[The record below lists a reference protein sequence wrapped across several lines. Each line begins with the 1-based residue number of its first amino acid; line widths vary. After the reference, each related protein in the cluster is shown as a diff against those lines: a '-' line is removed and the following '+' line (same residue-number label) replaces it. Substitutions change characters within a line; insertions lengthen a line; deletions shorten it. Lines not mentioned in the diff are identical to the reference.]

1 MIQSFFDMWLQ
12 CVHISSTEPLQ
23 IGYSMAKEASKM
35 SQKEPTSPNASS
47 SLPLLPIPLLSE
59 GARREVPPTAPAS
72 FVRWKKAYKWIEF
85 FESTGKIYCFYCRWA
100 EYNQKADVNAV
111 NRNVFS
117 KTGFSNFDA
126 AAIRLKIHEK
136 SAYHCQAVQ
145 RANQELRGTPSVLQQ
160 VSTQAEKQLASS
172 TAALK
177 VVFEALCFL
186 ASQTISLRG
195 KTRKSGTLHAIL
207 DLIARYNPALSE
219 FVAQKHNYL
228 GNSSISEMLV
238 TLYQVLLLS
247 VCKKIKTSRH
257 FALIA
262 DETTDTS
269 TGSQLSIVI
278 RHVTEDLVVHE
289 DFVGFYL
296 LDSGT
301 AVSVFK
307 ALKDVLLRL
316 SLDIGNLRGQCYDGA
331 NVMAGSRNGVR
342 ALFQKEQ
349 PKALFVHCLAH
360 RGNLVVKKMMN
371 ANEAVAICTNVATKI
386 HAFFCRS
393 ASRTNS
399 LRQLYIEA
407 HPDRAGCK
415 GFLSIKSLSATRW
428 ASRYFSFRAII
439 DNYAILLRFL
449 DREADS
455 IEMHI
460 LKLHLSSTT
469 TYLYFRF
476 CFKIFGLVHVL
487 STSLQSKANTLS
499 ASRTAAK
506 TAIKAMDGLVG
517 RIDVLFKRYLE
528 EAESSNVCLIE
539 TTAENVTGAKDVCLK
554 LGSLCVQEI
563 ECLMETDF
571 GAFLLLEN
579 IMIAFGQGK
588 SISSENITKLADTLG
603 KVNKELVGLHEEQ
616 AIFEEFLRDDGVEAK
631 NISTIDQLLSVV
643 LAADRSRLSYL
654 PVLVSLLR
662 HYLVLPLSS
671 ASAER
676 TFSMLRRLKTF
687 LRSAMSQ
694 QTLNSLALL
703 NQHKESLNSDVV
715 IKAVQRF
722 IDANPCRKNVFQ
734 NPKTAV
740 KRRRV

>member
-1 MIQSFFDMWLQ
+1 MYVLLL
-12 CVHISSTEPLQ
+12 TEPLQ
-23 IGYSMAKEASKM
+23 IGYSMIKETGKM
-35 SQKEPTSPNASS
+35 PQNEHTSPSAST
-47 SLPLLPIPLLSE
+47 SLPLLPIPVLSE
-59 GARREVPPTAPAS
+59 GVRREIPHTAPAN
-72 FVRWKKAYKWIEF
+72 FMRWQKAYKWIEF
-85 FESTGKIYCFYCRWA
+85 FESTGKIYCFYCRWV

-126 AAIRLKIHEK
+126 AADRLKTHEK
-136 SAYHCQAVQ
+136 SAYHCQAVL
-145 RANQELRGTPSVLQQ
+145 RASQELRETPSVLQQ

-186 ASQTISLRG
+186 ASQMIALKG
-195 KTRKSGTLHAIL
+195 KTHASGNLRALL
-207 DLIARYNPALSE
+207 DLIARYNLALSE
-219 FVAQKHNYL
+219 FVALKHNYL
-228 GNSSISEMLV
+228 SNSSISEMLK

-247 VCKKIKTSRH
+247 VCKKTKTSRH

-278 RHVTEDLVVHE
+278 RHVTKDLVVHE

-296 LDSGT
+296 WDSG
-301 AVSVFK
+301 AAMSIFK

-349 PKALFVHCLAH
+349 PKAFFVHCLAH

-386 HAFFCRS
+386 HALFCRS
-393 ASRTNS
+393 AIRTNS

-407 HPDRAGCK
+407 HPDRPDCK

-428 ASRYFSFRAII
+428 ASRYSSFRAII

-449 DREADS
+449 DREKDS
-455 IEMHI
+455 IEMHV
-460 LKLHLSSTT
+460 LKLRLSSTT

-499 ASRTAAK
+499 ASSTAVK
-506 TAIKAMDGLVG
+506 TAITAIDGLVKS
-517 RIDVLFKRYLE
+517 IDVLFKRYLE
-528 EAESSNVCLIE
+528 EAESKSICLTEATADNV
-539 TTAENVTGAKDVCLK
+539 ADAKGVCLK
-554 LGSLCVQEI
+554 LGSLCVEEI
-563 ECLMETDF
+563 KCLMEADF
-571 GAFLLLEN
+571 GAFLLLEG
-579 IMIAFGQGK
+579 IVIAFGK
-588 SISSENITKLADTLG
+588 CKPISSEDIAKLACTLG
-603 KVNKELVGLHEEQ
+603 KDSKELMGLHEEQ
-616 AIFEEFLRDDGVEAK
+616 VIFEEFLRDDGVEAK
-631 NISTIDQLLSVV
+631 NVTTVDQLLSVV
-643 LAADRSRLSYL
+643 LGADRSRLSYL

-687 LRSAMSQ
+687 LRSTMSQ

-703 NQHKESLNSDVV
+703 NQHKESLSSDVV
-715 IKAVQRF
+715 TKAVQRF
-722 IDANPCRKNVFQ
+722 IDANPCRKNVFR
-734 NPKTAV
+734 NPKAAV
-740 KRRRV
+740 KHRRV